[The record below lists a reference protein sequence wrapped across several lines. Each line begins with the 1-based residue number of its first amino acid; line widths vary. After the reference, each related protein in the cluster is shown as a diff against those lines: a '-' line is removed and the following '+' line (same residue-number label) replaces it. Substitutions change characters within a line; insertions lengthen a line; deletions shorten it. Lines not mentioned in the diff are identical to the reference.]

1 MQYTLLELNEFI
13 RQVLILN
20 LPNAF
25 WIKAEITQAKE
36 SRGHYYLDL
45 IQKAENSDAI
55 LAQSQA
61 ILWQKDYRRLRR
73 KIGKSL
79 DYLLK
84 EGLEVLLHAK
94 VDFHERYGFK
104 LLIQDIDPAYTLG
117 QLELKRQETI
127 QKLEKLYLLNKNKAK
142 KLPLVLQR
150 IAVISSENAAGLQD
164 YQAQIANNPY
174 AYRFKNVLFPAAVQG
189 VFVERD
195 ILRQLIQISQQ
206 KEQFDAVIIIRG
218 GGAKLDLAAFDSFVL
233 CKTVA
238 QFPLPV
244 LTGIGHDIDE
254 TVLDMVAHTALKTPT
269 AVADFMINR
278 ALHFESE
285 IQEKGVQ
292 IKQLTQSLIQQ
303 QQLQLQQHQQFIQ
316 YQSQLKV
323 QSAYQLLNYIEQE
336 IPKLIQQGFKRENQD
351 LERLEKM
358 VTLLSPET
366 ALQRGFSI
374 MTQGG
379 RVIRSVHE
387 VDSDTD
393 IVTKLLDGEI
403 RSRTIDSF

>member
-1 MQYTLLELNEFI
+1 MQYTLLQLNEFI

-25 WIKAEITQAKE
+25 WIKAEITQANE

-45 IQKAENSDAI
+45 IQKAEDSDTI
-55 LAQSQA
+55 VAQSQA

-73 KIGKSL
+73 KIGKPL

-84 EGLEVLLHAK
+84 EGVEVLLHAK

-195 ILRQLIQISQQ
+195 ILRQLIKISQQ
-206 KEQFDAVIIIRG
+206 QEQFDAVIIIRG

-244 LTGIGHDIDE
+244 LTGIGHDMDE

-269 AVADFMINR
+269 AVADFIINR

-285 IQEKGVQ
+285 IQEKGFQ
-292 IKQLTQSLIQQ
+292 IKQLAQQLIQR
-303 QQLQLQQHQQFIQ
+303 QQLQLQQYQQFIQ
-316 YQSQLKV
+316 YKTQLQT
-323 QSAYQLLNYIEQE
+323 QSAHQLLNYIEQE
-336 IPKLIQQGFKRENQD
+336 IPKLVQQTFKRATQD
-351 LERLEKM
+351 IERLEKM
-358 VTLLSPET
+358 VTLLSPEM

-374 MTQGG
+374 TMQNG

-387 VDSDTD
+387 VDGEVDL
-393 IVTKLLDGEI
+393 VTQLLDGEL
-403 RSRTIDSF
+403 RSRKLD

>member
-1 MQYTLLELNEFI
+1 MQYTLLQLNEFI
-13 RQVLILN
+13 RQVLLLN

-25 WIKAEITQAKE
+25 WIKAEVTQANE

-45 IQKAENSDAI
+45 IQKAEDSDTI
-55 LAQSQA
+55 VAQSQA

-73 KIGKSL
+73 KIGKPL

-84 EGLEVLLHAK
+84 EGVEVLLHAK

-104 LLIQDIDPAYTLG
+104 LLIQNIDPAYTLG

-164 YQAQIANNPY
+164 YQAQITNNPY
-174 AYRFKNVLFPAAVQG
+174 AYHFKNVLFPAAVQG

-195 ILRQLIQISQQ
+195 ILRQLIKISQQ
-206 KEQFDAVIIIRG
+206 QNQFDAVIIIRG

-269 AVADFMINR
+269 AVADFIINR

-285 IQEKGVQ
+285 IQEKGFK
-292 IKQLTQSLIQQ
+292 IKQLAQQLIQQ

-316 YQSQLKV
+316 YQTQLQV
-323 QSAYQLLNYIEQE
+323 QSAHQLLNYIEQE
-336 IPKLIQQGFKRENQD
+336 IPKLIQQTFKRETQN

-358 VTLLSPET
+358 VTLLSPEM

-374 MTQGG
+374 TMQNG

-387 VDSDTD
+387 VDGEVDL
-393 IVTKLLDGEI
+393 VTKLLDGEV
-403 RSRTIDSF
+403 RSRKTS